1 VIASLLFALSY
12 RRFRSSCRDPLS
24 AQTDRLRRIL
34 RRAAHTGIGEANAFA
49 RIARI
54 RDHRSMI
61 GEFQGAIPIRTYG
74 EMREELDAVYAGDWQ
89 RLCPSRPL
97 FFAMTAGS
105 TGRYKYLPMTDEFR
119 RELGLGS
126 RIFYGALEACRP
138 GLRRR
143 KAQFLVGSA
152 EGGVTPAG
160 IPQGFSSGF
169 NYRNLPRLVRHRFI
183 LPYWVFT
190 LEDVEERSYAAG
202 RLLTG
207 NRDLGALCAISPVNL
222 INVRHALERNAERL
236 CADLEAGTLTLRCPS
251 AVPGHYRGR
260 PDPVL
265 AAALREAWQK
275 SGTLPNRLLF
285 PSLEVLVCWQGGN
298 MSYYLNEL
306 DQSFGFSR
314 HFEFPISAS
323 EGIFAIPHRLDRA
336 GGILA
341 VTSHFLEFLPED
353 APAGSTAQALTAD
366 QLSIGAEYRL
376 VVTNSG
382 GLYRYDMEDIVR
394 VTTFFRRTPVIE
406 FVSKKDRQVSVA
418 NERLNELDVTLA
430 MQAASHA
437 SGRWFPEFLFVPCSD
452 RRYRVVLDGAAV
464 DGAGD
469 PDGDAGVRHFAVEL
483 ERQLRKAA
491 RGYEFERE
499 DALLEPLQL
508 VVTAPGELRS
518 YLGRRQAQQR
528 LPNAQIKPMH
538 LTNQF
543 DAHAAFHAVRTYAA

>member
-1 VIASLLFALSY
+1 MIASLVFALSY
-12 RRFRSSCRDPLS
+12 RRFRSACGDPLN
-24 AQTDRLRRIL
+24 AQAGRLRCIL
-34 RRAAHTGIGEANAFA
+34 RRAAHTGIGEANQFA
-49 RIARI
+49 RLARI
-54 RDHRSMI
+54 RDPGRMI
-61 GEFQGAIPIRTYG
+61 REFQAAIPIRAYG
-74 EMREELDAVYAGDWQ
+74 EMREELDAVYAGDWR

-105 TGRYKYLPMTDEFR
+105 TGRHKYLPMTDEFR
-119 RELGLGS
+119 REVGLGS
-126 RIFYGALEACRP
+126 RIFYGALEAGRP

-152 EGGVTPAG
+152 EGGMTPDG

-169 NYRNLPRLVRHRFI
+169 NYRNLPRLVRDRFI
-183 LPYWVFT
+183 LPYWIFT

-202 RLLTG
+202 RLLAG
-207 NRDLGALCAISPVNL
+207 SQELGALCAISPVNL
-222 INVRHALERNAERL
+222 INVRQALERNAERL
-236 CADLEAGTLTLRCPS
+236 FDDLEAGTLTLRCS
-251 AVPGHYRGR
+251 AAVPGHYRGR
-260 PDPVL
+260 PEPAL
-265 AAALREAWQK
+265 AAALRAAWRQT
-275 SGTLPNRLLF
+275 GTLPHRLLF

-298 MSYYLNEL
+298 MSYYLDEL
-306 DQSFGFSR
+306 DRSFGFSC

-341 VTSHFLEFLPED
+341 VTSHFLEFLAED
-353 APAGSTAQALTAD
+353 ASAASPVQALTAD
-366 QLSIGAEYRL
+366 QLRVGAEYRL

-394 VTTFFRRTPVIE
+394 VTSFFRRTPVIE

-418 NERLNELDVTLA
+418 NERLTELDVTLA

-464 DGAGD
+464 GGAGD
-469 PDGDAGVRHFAVEL
+469 PDGDAAVRHFAGEL

-491 RGYEFERE
+491 RGYQFERE

-508 VVTAPGELRS
+508 VVTVPGELRS
-518 YLGRRQAQQR
+518 YLGRRQAEQR

-543 DAHAAFHAVRTYAA
+543 DAHAAFHAVGTYAA